1 METLNIICVDDQ
13 QEVLDSVMR
22 DLRPLT
28 SHVRLEEASSVA
40 DCMQLIDQ
48 IDDDGDHVAIVIS
61 DQVMPGET
69 GTELLGKVASDR
81 RFTKTRKV
89 LLTGQ
94 ATHADTINAINDG
107 HIDNYIEKP
116 WQPEKL
122 LATVKRLLTLYVLD
136 AGLDHTEY
144 MPVLDPTTLFTKE
157 RTFNRALN
165 RFAWGF
171 LNELSSSSTS
181 ISHFHSPP
189 YSSTSQGTT
198 SLLITY
204 RSASW
209 FKA

>member
-1 METLNIICVDDQ
+1 METINIICVDDQ

-28 SHVRLEEASSVA
+28 SHIRLEEASSVA
-40 DCMQLIDQ
+40 DCMQLIEQ
-48 IDDDGDHVAIVIS
+48 IDENGDHVALVIS

-69 GTELLGKVASDR
+69 GTELLGRIAADR
-81 RFTKTRKV
+81 RFGKTRKV

-122 LATVKRLLTLYVLD
+122 LAVVKRLLTLYVLD

-144 MPVLDPTTLFTKE
+144 MPVLDTTTLFSKL
-157 RTFNRALN
+157 R
-165 RFAWGF
+165 
-171 LNELSSSSTS
+171 
-181 ISHFHSPP
+181 
-189 YSSTSQGTT
+189 
-198 SLLITY
+198 
-204 RSASW
+204 
-209 FKA
+209 

>member
-40 DCMQLIDQ
+40 DCMQLIEQ

-61 DQVMPGET
+61 DQVMPEET
-69 GTELLGKVASDR
+69 GTELLGRITADR
-81 RFTKTRKV
+81 RFGKTRKV

-122 LATVKRLLTLYVLD
+122 LAVVKRLLTLYVLD

-144 MPVLDPTTLFTKE
+144 MPVLDPTTLFTKL
-157 RTFNRALN
+157 R
-165 RFAWGF
+165 
-171 LNELSSSSTS
+171 
-181 ISHFHSPP
+181 
-189 YSSTSQGTT
+189 
-198 SLLITY
+198 
-204 RSASW
+204 
-209 FKA
+209 

>member
-48 IDDDGDHVAIVIS
+48 IDEDGDHVAIVIS

-136 AGLDHTEY
+136 AGLDHSEY
-144 MPVLDPTTLFTKE
+144 MPVLDTTTLFTKL
-157 RTFNRALN
+157 R
-165 RFAWGF
+165 
-171 LNELSSSSTS
+171 
-181 ISHFHSPP
+181 
-189 YSSTSQGTT
+189 
-198 SLLITY
+198 
-204 RSASW
+204 
-209 FKA
+209 

>member
-28 SHVRLEEASSVA
+28 THVRLEEASSVA
-40 DCMQLIDQ
+40 DCLQLIDQ
-48 IDDDGDHVAIVIS
+48 IDEAGDHVAIVIS

-69 GTELLGKVASDR
+69 GTELLGKVAGDR

-144 MPVLDPTTLFTKE
+144 MPVLDPTTLFTKL
-157 RTFNRALN
+157 R
-165 RFAWGF
+165 
-171 LNELSSSSTS
+171 
-181 ISHFHSPP
+181 
-189 YSSTSQGTT
+189 
-198 SLLITY
+198 
-204 RSASW
+204 
-209 FKA
+209 

>member
-1 METLNIICVDDQ
+1 MDKINIICVDDQ

-69 GTELLGKVASDR
+69 GTELLGKVAADR

-116 WQPEKL
+116 WQAEKL
-122 LATVKRLLTLYVLD
+122 LAVVKRLLTLYVLD

-144 MPVLDPTTLFTKE
+144 MPVLDPTTLFSKL
-157 RTFNRALN
+157 R
-165 RFAWGF
+165 
-171 LNELSSSSTS
+171 
-181 ISHFHSPP
+181 
-189 YSSTSQGTT
+189 
-198 SLLITY
+198 
-204 RSASW
+204 
-209 FKA
+209 

>member
-1 METLNIICVDDQ
+1 METINIICVDDQ

-48 IDDDGDHVAIVIS
+48 IDEDGDHIAIVIS

-69 GTELLGKVASDR
+69 GTELLGKITADR
-81 RFTKTRKV
+81 RFSKTRKV

-122 LATVKRLLTLYVLD
+122 LAVVKRLLTLYVLD
-136 AGLDHTEY
+136 AGLDHSKY
-144 MPVLDPTTLFTKE
+144 MPVLDSATLFSKL
-157 RTFNRALN
+157 R
-165 RFAWGF
+165 
-171 LNELSSSSTS
+171 
-181 ISHFHSPP
+181 
-189 YSSTSQGTT
+189 
-198 SLLITY
+198 
-204 RSASW
+204 
-209 FKA
+209 

>member
-1 METLNIICVDDQ
+1 METLNIFCVDDQ

-144 MPVLDPTTLFTKE
+144 MPVLDPTTLFTKL
-157 RTFNRALN
+157 R
-165 RFAWGF
+165 
-171 LNELSSSSTS
+171 
-181 ISHFHSPP
+181 
-189 YSSTSQGTT
+189 
-198 SLLITY
+198 
-204 RSASW
+204 
-209 FKA
+209 

>member
-28 SHVRLEEASSVA
+28 THVRLEEASSVA
-40 DCMQLIDQ
+40 DCMQLIEQ

-61 DQVMPGET
+61 DQVMPEET
-69 GTELLGKVASDR
+69 GTELLGRITADR
-81 RFTKTRKV
+81 RFGKTRKV

-116 WQPEKL
+116 WQQEKL
-122 LATVKRLLTLYVLD
+122 LAIVKKLLTLYVLD

-144 MPVLDPTTLFTKE
+144 MSVLDQPTLFAKI
-157 RTFNRALN
+157 R
-165 RFAWGF
+165 
-171 LNELSSSSTS
+171 
-181 ISHFHSPP
+181 
-189 YSSTSQGTT
+189 
-198 SLLITY
+198 
-204 RSASW
+204 
-209 FKA
+209 

>member
-40 DCMQLIDQ
+40 DCMQHIDQ
-48 IDDDGDHVAIVIS
+48 IDEDGDHVAIVIS

-136 AGLDHTEY
+136 AGLDHSEY
-144 MPVLDPTTLFTKE
+144 MPVLDTTTLFTKL
-157 RTFNRALN
+157 R
-165 RFAWGF
+165 
-171 LNELSSSSTS
+171 
-181 ISHFHSPP
+181 
-189 YSSTSQGTT
+189 
-198 SLLITY
+198 
-204 RSASW
+204 
-209 FKA
+209 

>member
-40 DCMQLIDQ
+40 DCMQLIEQ
-48 IDDDGDHVAIVIS
+48 IDDDGDHIAIVIS
-61 DQVMPGET
+61 DQVMPEET
-69 GTELLGKVASDR
+69 GTELLGRITADR
-81 RFTKTRKV
+81 RFGKTRKV

-122 LATVKRLLTLYVLD
+122 LTIVKRLLTLYVLD

-144 MPVLDPTTLFTKE
+144 MPVLDPTTLFTKL
-157 RTFNRALN
+157 R
-165 RFAWGF
+165 
-171 LNELSSSSTS
+171 
-181 ISHFHSPP
+181 
-189 YSSTSQGTT
+189 
-198 SLLITY
+198 
-204 RSASW
+204 
-209 FKA
+209 

>member
-40 DCMQLIDQ
+40 DCMQLIEQ
-48 IDDDGDHVAIVIS
+48 IDDDGNHVALVIS
-61 DQVMPGET
+61 DQVMPSET
-69 GTELLGKVASDR
+69 GTELLGRIASDR
-81 RFTKTRKV
+81 RFGKTRKV

-122 LATVKRLLTLYVLD
+122 LAVVKRLLTLYVLD

-144 MPVLDPTTLFTKE
+144 MPVLDAATLFSKL
-157 RTFNRALN
+157 R
-165 RFAWGF
+165 
-171 LNELSSSSTS
+171 
-181 ISHFHSPP
+181 
-189 YSSTSQGTT
+189 
-198 SLLITY
+198 
-204 RSASW
+204 
-209 FKA
+209 

>member
-1 METLNIICVDDQ
+1 MDKINIICVDDQ

-144 MPVLDPTTLFTKE
+144 MPVLDPTTLFTKL
-157 RTFNRALN
+157 R
-165 RFAWGF
+165 
-171 LNELSSSSTS
+171 
-181 ISHFHSPP
+181 
-189 YSSTSQGTT
+189 
-198 SLLITY
+198 
-204 RSASW
+204 
-209 FKA
+209 

>member
-28 SHVRLEEASSVA
+28 THVRLEEASSVA
-40 DCMQLIDQ
+40 DCLQLIDQ

-69 GTELLGKVASDR
+69 GTELLGKVAADR
-81 RFTKTRKV
+81 RFSKTRKV

-94 ATHADTINAINDG
+94 ASHADTINAINDG

-144 MPVLDPTTLFTKE
+144 MPVLDPTTLFTKL
-157 RTFNRALN
+157 R
-165 RFAWGF
+165 
-171 LNELSSSSTS
+171 
-181 ISHFHSPP
+181 
-189 YSSTSQGTT
+189 
-198 SLLITY
+198 
-204 RSASW
+204 
-209 FKA
+209 

>member
-1 METLNIICVDDQ
+1 METINIICVDDQ

-22 DLRPLT
+22 DLRPLA

-48 IDDDGDHVAIVIS
+48 IDEAGNHVALVIS

-69 GTELLGKVASDR
+69 GTELLGKIAADR
-81 RFTKTRKV
+81 RFAKTRKV

-122 LATVKRLLTLYVLD
+122 LSVVKRLLTLYVLD
-136 AGLDHTEY
+136 AGLDHKEY
-144 MPVLDPTTLFTKE
+144 MPVLDTTTLFSKL
-157 RTFNRALN
+157 R
-165 RFAWGF
+165 
-171 LNELSSSSTS
+171 
-181 ISHFHSPP
+181 
-189 YSSTSQGTT
+189 
-198 SLLITY
+198 
-204 RSASW
+204 
-209 FKA
+209 

>member
-28 SHVRLEEASSVA
+28 THVRLEEASSVA

-69 GTELLGKVASDR
+69 GTELLGKVAADR
-81 RFTKTRKV
+81 RFGKTRKV

-94 ATHADTINAINDG
+94 ATHADTITAITDG

-116 WQPEKL
+116 WQAEKL
-122 LATVKRLLTLYVLD
+122 LAVVKRLLTLYVLD

-144 MPVLDPTTLFTKE
+144 MPVLDPTTLFSKL
-157 RTFNRALN
+157 R
-165 RFAWGF
+165 
-171 LNELSSSSTS
+171 
-181 ISHFHSPP
+181 
-189 YSSTSQGTT
+189 
-198 SLLITY
+198 
-204 RSASW
+204 
-209 FKA
+209 

>member
-1 METLNIICVDDQ
+1 METINIICVDDQ

-28 SHVRLEEASSVA
+28 THVRLEEASSVA

-48 IDDDGDHVAIVIS
+48 IDEDGDHVALVIS

-69 GTELLGKVASDR
+69 GTELLGKVAADR
-81 RFTKTRKV
+81 RFGKTRKV

-122 LATVKRLLTLYVLD
+122 LSVVKRLLTLYIID

-144 MPVLDPTTLFTKE
+144 MPVLDTTTLFSKL
-157 RTFNRALN
+157 R
-165 RFAWGF
+165 
-171 LNELSSSSTS
+171 
-181 ISHFHSPP
+181 
-189 YSSTSQGTT
+189 
-198 SLLITY
+198 
-204 RSASW
+204 
-209 FKA
+209 

>member
-40 DCMQLIDQ
+40 DCLQLIDQ
-48 IDDDGDHVAIVIS
+48 IDEDGDHVAIVIS

-69 GTELLGKVASDR
+69 GTELLGKVAADR
-81 RFTKTRKV
+81 RFAKTRKV

-136 AGLDHTEY
+136 AGLDHSEY
-144 MPVLDPTTLFTKE
+144 MPVLDTTTLFTKL
-157 RTFNRALN
+157 R
-165 RFAWGF
+165 
-171 LNELSSSSTS
+171 
-181 ISHFHSPP
+181 
-189 YSSTSQGTT
+189 
-198 SLLITY
+198 
-204 RSASW
+204 
-209 FKA
+209 

>member
-28 SHVRLEEASSVA
+28 THVRLEEASSVA
-40 DCMQLIDQ
+40 DCMQLIEQ

-61 DQVMPGET
+61 DQVMPEET
-69 GTELLGKVASDR
+69 GTELLGRITADR
-81 RFTKTRKV
+81 RFGKTRKV

-122 LATVKRLLTLYVLD
+122 LAVVKRLLTLYVLD

-144 MPVLDPTTLFTKE
+144 MPVLDPTTLFTKL
-157 RTFNRALN
+157 R
-165 RFAWGF
+165 
-171 LNELSSSSTS
+171 
-181 ISHFHSPP
+181 
-189 YSSTSQGTT
+189 
-198 SLLITY
+198 
-204 RSASW
+204 
-209 FKA
+209 